1 MNTSPR
7 LPWDNCY
14 HPTTSDFTVRLRVRS
29 RDYANA
35 TVMTSEDHWELF
47 KEVAIEDIRAEH
59 DARAPSSP
67 DVATISTDS
76 ISLHGTSEPSPDR
89 QHEET
94 HSPSSA
100 HSFPTDEIKIG
111 IEPVP
116 PLESK
121 DSEAPAP
128 QLGLPF
134 HKKFIGSREMTPED
148 DPAFTPYVKIISIEI
163 QDYEDFSQ
171 PSEFAAVIQKLER

>member
-14 HPTTSDFTVRLRVRS
+14 HPTTSDFTVRVRVRS

-47 KEVAIEDIRAEH
+47 KEVATEDIRAEH
-59 DARAPSSP
+59 EARVQSSP
-67 DVATISTDS
+67 DVAAMSTDS
-76 ISLHGTSEPSPDR
+76 LSLHDASESSPDR

-94 HSPSSA
+94 PSFS
-100 HSFPTDEIKIG
+100 TDDIKINV
-111 IEPVP
+111 EPAQALEAKGSEVP
-116 PLESK
+116 
-121 DSEAPAP
+121 AT

-148 DPAFTPYVKIISIEI
+148 DPAFTPCVKVVSVDI

-171 PSEFAAVIQKLER
+171 PGEFASVIQKLER